1 MSDASVNPYEGP
13 QEDTSLTLLDKVR
26 KQDQEAWKRLVDLY
40 SPLLCYWCQLYK
52 LQHADTQDVAQ
63 AVFVAV
69 ARGIGNFHRDQEGDT
84 FRGWL
89 RTITKTKIYDHVPP
103 LGCKGIGGSG
113 DFPPLLQAQSPD
125 PLEQADVDSQAVE
138 NNILYK
144 RAVDLIESSFEPDT
158 RRAFWLLVAGR
169 TGKEVAAELNMT
181 LFAVYN
187 AKAKILRRLREEF
200 RGLLDFENEPPKRL
214 PGS

>member
-1 MSDASVNPYEGP
+1 MTDASVNPYEGP

-26 KQDQEAWKRLVDLY
+26 EQDKDAWNRLVELY
-40 SPLLCYWCQLYK
+40 SPLLCHWCQLYR
-52 LQHADTQDVAQ
+52 LQHADIEDVAQ

-69 ARGIGNFHRDQEGDT
+69 ARGIGSFHRDQEGDT

-113 DFPPLLQAQSPD
+113 DFPPLSQAQSPD
-125 PLEQADVDSQAVE
+125 PSEQADVDAEAVE
-138 NNILYK
+138 NNILYQ
-144 RAVDLIESSFEPDT
+144 RAVELIESSFEPNT
-158 RRAFWLLVAGR
+158 RRAFLLLVAGR
-169 TGKEVAAELNMT
+169 TGKEVAAELSMT
-181 LFAVYN
+181 LSAVYN

-200 RGLLDFENEPPKRL
+200 RGLLDFDHEPSKRL
-214 PGS
+214 PGP